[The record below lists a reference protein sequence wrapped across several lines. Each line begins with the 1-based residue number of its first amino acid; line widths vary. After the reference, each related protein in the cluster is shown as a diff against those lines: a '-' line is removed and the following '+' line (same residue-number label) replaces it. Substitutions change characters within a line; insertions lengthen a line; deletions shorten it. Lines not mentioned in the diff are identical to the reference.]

1 MMAYLTRPK
10 FQDGGPV
17 VPPKKPYSNV
27 EFKRVVN
34 SLLTGLY
41 GTGPEYKSLALQRL
55 QEELDKA
62 EKQGLFSKQE
72 GINFIK
78 ERKEYLD
85 GYFADRAQK
94 QRLRG
99 VIEEGIGTVDRK
111 DLSEGS
117 KKYDYTNPLQKN
129 QYIMRTDE
137 EIQAIIND
145 PKYKDYTR
153 KDFRNEGILTRKE
166 TERKTLEFKN
176 FGKKKKKPENIEN
189 VKRTEKIKKT
199 QGSNISVKGSGQT
212 GKQFSHVYP
221 LIESAKPGTKTTFTI
236 DAKMNRA
243 LEGYNKIGQAIAE
256 AQEKLIL
263 EKPDGYEKKIV
274 ELNARAKKNVM
285 NAINDLGKEYKGQIG
300 YFQVNPETGEFKPKA
315 GNYKMSFAGIEGENK
330 IYKDMS
336 GKERKDFERKISTIE
351 EAKKI
356 PGVTTADKIERP
368 ESAKL
373 KDAFKKF
380 GKYAKTIARPV
391 VRVVSPFVP
400 IVGTAGTLMG
410 VADVAEAAKRDLTN
424 EELGIAYLAGPDVA
438 QKYSEF
444 KESVRGKADETEE
457 FVP

>member
-1 MMAYLTRPK
+1 MPEWFVKDLVSKKAEELGIDLK
-10 FQDGGPV
+10 ADGG
-17 VPPKKPYSNV
+17 
-27 EFKRVVN
+27 R
-34 SLLTGLY
+34 
-41 GTGPEYKSLALQRL
+41 
-55 QEELDKA
+55 
-62 EKQGLFSKQE
+62 
-72 GINFIK
+72 
-78 ERKEYLD
+78 
-85 GYFADRAQK
+85 
-94 QRLRG
+94 
-99 VIEEGIGTVDRK
+99 IGFG
-111 DLSEGS
+111 EGS
-117 KKYDYTNPLQKN
+117 KDYDYKNPLQKN
-129 QYIMRTDE
+129 QYVMRTDE
-137 EIQAIIND
+137 EIQEIIDD
-145 PKYKDYTR
+145 PKYKDYRR

-189 VKRTEKIKKT
+189 VKRTEKIKAT

-300 YFQVNPETGEFKPKA
+300 YFQVDPETGEFKSKA

-330 IYKDMS
+330 IFKDMS
-336 GKERKDFERKISTIE
+336 GKERKDFERKISAIE

-356 PGVTTADKIERP
+356 PGVTTADQVPRP
-368 ESAKL
+368 EKAKL
-373 KDAFKKF
+373 TDAFKKF
-380 GKYAKTIARPV
+380 GKYAKQIAKPIS
-391 VRVVSPFVP
+391 RVVGPFIPGLGYAAVGLGAMDTAKAAEQGFTSPDE
-400 IVGTAGTLMG
+400 L
-410 VADVAEAAKRDLTN
+410 AA
-424 EELGIAYLAGPDVA
+424 AYLFGPESAKGLD
-438 QKYSEF
+438 SL
-444 KESVRGKADETEE
+444 KERVRGQKDETEE

>member
-1 MMAYLTRPK
+1 MMAYLTRREK
-10 FQDGGPV
+10 FADGSP
-17 VPPKKPYSNV
+17 PPKKPYSAV
-27 EFKRVVN
+27 QFKNKADV
-34 SLLTGLY
+34 LLQGVY
-41 GTGPEYKSLALQRL
+41 GTGKSSNAFLVDLMQK
-55 QEELDKA
+55 ELDKA
-62 EKQGLFSKQE
+62 VEEGVVTMQE
-72 GINFIK
+72 GLEFIK
-78 ERKEYLD
+78 SRKKYYDDYLLEKSKTTDGPISLPSVEERKE
-85 GYFADRAQK
+85 FN
-94 QRLRG
+94 
-99 VIEEGIGTVDRK
+99 
-111 DLSEGS
+111 EGS
-117 KKYDYTNPLQKN
+117 KKYDYKNPQQKN
-129 QYIMRTDE
+129 QYVMRTDE
-137 EIQAIIND
+137 EIQEIINN

-176 FGKKKKKPENIEN
+176 FGKKKNKPENLEN
-189 VKRTEKIKKT
+189 TKRTEKIKTT

-263 EKPDGYEKKIV
+263 EKPEGYEKKIV

-285 NAINDLGKEYKGQIG
+285 NAVKDLGKDYKGQIG

-330 IYKDMS
+330 IFKDMT
-336 GKERKDFERKISTIE
+336 GKERKDFERKISAIE

-356 PGVTTADKIERP
+356 PGVTTADQVPRP
-368 ESAKL
+368 EKAKL
-373 KDAFKKF
+373 ADAFKKF
-380 GKYAKTIARPV
+380 GKYAKVIAKPV
-391 VRVVSPFVP
+391 VRAVSPFIP

-410 VADVAEAAKRDLTN
+410 AADVAEASTFTKKPDD
-424 EELGIAYLAGPDVA
+424 LGIAYLAGPDVA
-438 QKYSEF
+438 KKYGEF
-444 KESVRGKADETEE
+444 KESVRGKSDEFEE